1 MGIYPMAIGQSEHD
15 KYPSCRINHFIINM
29 GMHALFSY
37 RARYDV
43 IDFSNC
49 RTEVRSKAQFF
60 CAVCKRNGVLPC
72 SITEQST
79 KQQHNKDTNEEGCKN
94 GKLRILYLRML

>member
-1 MGIYPMAIGQSEHD
+1 MGIYPMTIGQSEHD

-49 RTEVRSKAQFF
+49 RAEV
-60 CAVCKRNGVLPC
+60 
-72 SITEQST
+72 
-79 KQQHNKDTNEEGCKN
+79 
-94 GKLRILYLRML
+94 